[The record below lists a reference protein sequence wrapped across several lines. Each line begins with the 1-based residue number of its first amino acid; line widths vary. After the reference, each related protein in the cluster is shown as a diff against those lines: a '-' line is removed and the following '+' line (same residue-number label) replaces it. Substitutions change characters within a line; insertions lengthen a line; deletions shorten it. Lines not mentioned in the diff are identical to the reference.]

1 MNILMLGPWL
11 PTMRRQLAT
20 ERLHRFARELARE
33 HRLTLACTTDHPNP
47 FGAVSAVREEFED
60 LEFAVVPNRWKRLW
74 SVAHLA
80 TGSSAEVAYF
90 SSAALRTRIRDRAK
104 SAPFHLVYVASTSM
118 IPYALELA
126 PRVPVV
132 LDFGDVDS
140 EWWQDRAQRFSGFK
154 TKIYQAEATRLREVE
169 IMGARRATHCLV
181 ATPQAARTVASFAPW
196 AAVSVIGDGV
206 HADEPAVPTRIG
218 GPHLIAFT
226 PCLEGNAEARAAAEF
241 CDLVLPAV
249 RAQVGQT
256 KLLIGCKSHFRL
268 ARRLADMP
276 GVEVAALAGDLRPLL
291 RRAAVAVA
299 PRRFGAETRR
309 SVLAAMAAG
318 VPVITTLDGLDGL
331 PIKHGRELYLE
342 DNALGFAERLIDLLR
357 KPTLREVMG
366 SRGRA
371 FVRAHCSTV
380 AEGARFSQVI
390 EAAVNGNGTSRNGS
404 APDGKGAGVIA

>member
-1 MNILMLGPWL
+1 
-11 PTMRRQLAT
+11 
-20 ERLHRFARELARE
+20 
-33 HRLTLACTTDHPNP
+33 
-47 FGAVSAVREEFED
+47 
-60 LEFAVVPNRWKRLW
+60 LW

-90 SSAALRTRIRDRAK
+90 SADALRNRIRDRAK

-140 EWWQDRAQRFSGFK
+140 EWWRDRARQFSGFK
-154 TKIYQAEATRLREVE
+154 TKIYRAEAMRLREVE

-206 HADEPAVPTRIG
+206 TADEPAVPTRIG
-218 GPHLIAFT
+218 GPHLIA
-226 PCLEGNAEARAAAEF
+226 
-241 CDLVLPAV
+241 
-249 RAQVGQT
+249 
-256 KLLIGCKSHFRL
+256 
-268 ARRLADMP
+268 
-276 GVEVAALAGDLRPLL
+276 
-291 RRAAVAVA
+291 
-299 PRRFGAETRR
+299 
-309 SVLAAMAAG
+309 
-318 VPVITTLDGLDGL
+318 ITTREGLDGL

-342 DNALGFAERLIDLLR
+342 DNVLGFAERLIDLLR

-371 FVRAHCSTV
+371 FVRAHCSTG

-390 EAAVNGNGTSRNGS
+390 AAAMNGTSRNGS
-404 APDGKGAGVIA
+404 APDGNGAGVIA

>member
-11 PTMRRQLAT
+11 PTMRRPLTT
-20 ERLHRFARELARE
+20 ERLHRFARELARD

-60 LEFAVVPNRWKRLW
+60 LEFAVVPNRWKRLS

-90 SSAALRTRIRDRAK
+90 SSDALRTRIRDRAK
-104 SAPFHLVYVASTSM
+104 TAPFHLVYVASTSM

-126 PRVPVV
+126 PHVPVV

-154 TKIYQAEATRLREVE
+154 AKIYRAEAMRLREVE
-169 IMGARRATHCLV
+169 IVGARRATHCLV

-196 AAVSVIGDGV
+196 AALSVIGDGV
-206 HADEPAVPTRIG
+206 GADEPAVPTRIG
-218 GPHLIAFT
+218 GPHLIAFN
-226 PCLEGNAEARAAAEF
+226 PSLEGNAEAQAAAEF
-241 CDLVLPAV
+241 CDLVLPTV
-249 RAQVGQT
+249 RAQVGRT
-256 KLLIGCKSHFRL
+256 KLLVGSKSLFRL
-268 ARRLADMP
+268 ARRLTQVP
-276 GVEVAALAGDLRPLL
+276 GVEVVAPVGDLRPLL

-309 SVLAAMAAG
+309 SVLAAMAAS

-342 DNALGFAERLIDLLR
+342 ENARGFAERLIDLLR

-371 FVRAHCSTV
+371 FVRTHCSAG
-380 AEGARFSQVI
+380 AEAARFSQVV
-390 EAAVNGNGTSRNGS
+390 EAAANGTSRNGS
-404 APDGKGAGVIA
+404 APDEKGAGVIA

>member
-20 ERLHRFARELARE
+20 ERLHRFARELAKD

-74 SVAHLA
+74 SAAHLA

-126 PRVPVV
+126 PSVPVV

-154 TKIYQAEATRLREVE
+154 TRVYQTEAMRLREVE

-196 AAVSVIGDGV
+196 AAVSVIGDGLG
-206 HADEPAVPTRIG
+206 ADEPAVPTRIG

-226 PCLEGNAEARAAAEF
+226 PCLEGNSEAQAAAEF
-241 CDLVLPAV
+241 CDIVLPAV
-249 RAQVGQT
+249 RTQVART
-256 KLLIGCKSHFRL
+256 KLLVGCKSLFRL
-268 ARRLADMP
+268 ARRLADVP
-276 GVEVAALAGDLRPLL
+276 GVEVAAASDLRPLL

-318 VPVITTLDGLDGL
+318 VPVITTVDGLDGL

-342 DNALGFAERLIDLLR
+342 DNARGFAERLIDLLR

-390 EAAVNGNGTSRNGS
+390 EAAVNGTSRNGS
-404 APDGKGAGVIA
+404 APNEKGAGVIA

>member
-11 PTMRRQLAT
+11 PTVRRPQTT

-47 FGAVSAVREEFED
+47 FGAVSAIRDEFED

-90 SSAALRTRIRDRAK
+90 SSDALRNRIRDRAK

-140 EWWQDRAQRFSGFK
+140 EWWRDRARQFSGFK
-154 TKIYQAEATRLREVE
+154 TKIYRAEAMRLREVE

-206 HADEPAVPTRIG
+206 TADEPAVPTRIG

-226 PCLEGNAEARAAAEF
+226 PCLDGNSEAQAAAEF
-241 CDLVLPAV
+241 CDSVLPAV
-249 RAQVGQT
+249 RNELGRT
-256 KLLIGCKSHFRL
+256 KLLVGCKSHFRV
-268 ARRLADMP
+268 ARRLTNVP
-276 GVEVAALAGDLRPLL
+276 GVEVVALTGDLRPLL

-318 VPVITTLDGLDGL
+318 VPVITTIEGLDGL

-342 DNALGFAERLIDLLR
+342 DNALGFAGRLIDLLR

-390 EAAVNGNGTSRNGS
+390 AAAMNGTSRNGS
-404 APDGKGAGVIA
+404 APDGNGAGVIA

>member
-20 ERLHRFARELARE
+20 ERLHRFARELAKD

-47 FGAVSAVREEFED
+47 FGAVSAIREEFED

-74 SVAHLA
+74 SAAHLA

-126 PRVPVV
+126 PSVPVV

-154 TKIYQAEATRLREVE
+154 TRVYQTEAMRLREVE

-196 AAVSVIGDGV
+196 AAVSVIGDGLG
-206 HADEPAVPTRIG
+206 ADEPAVPTRIG

-226 PCLEGNAEARAAAEF
+226 PCLEGNSEAQAAAEF
-241 CDLVLPAV
+241 CDIVLPAV
-249 RAQVGQT
+249 RTQVART
-256 KLLIGCKSHFRL
+256 KLLVGCKSLFRL
-268 ARRLADMP
+268 ARRLADVP
-276 GVEVAALAGDLRPLL
+276 GVEVAAASDLRPLL

-318 VPVITTLDGLDGL
+318 VPVITTVDGLDGL

-342 DNALGFAERLIDLLR
+342 DNARGFAERLIDLLR

-390 EAAVNGNGTSRNGS
+390 EAAMNGTSRNGS
-404 APDGKGAGVIA
+404 APDEKGAGVIA

>member
-1 MNILMLGPWL
+1 MLGPWL
-11 PTMRRQLAT
+11 PTVRRQLTT
-20 ERLHRFARELARE
+20 ERLHRFARELARK

-47 FGAVSAVREEFED
+47 FGAVSAIRDEFED

-90 SSAALRTRIRDRAK
+90 SADALRNRIRDRAK
-104 SAPFHLVYVASTSM
+104 SAPFHLVYVTSTSM

-140 EWWQDRAQRFSGFK
+140 EWWQDRARQFSGFK
-154 TKIYQAEATRLREVE
+154 TKIYRAEAMRLREVE

-206 HADEPAVPTRIG
+206 TADEPAVPTRIG

-226 PCLEGNAEARAAAEF
+226 PCLEVNSEAQAAAEF
-241 CDLVLPAV
+241 CDSVLPAV
-249 RAQVGQT
+249 SNELGRT
-256 KLLIGCKSHFRL
+256 KLLVGCKSHFRL
-268 ARRLADMP
+268 ARRLANVP
-276 GVEVAALAGDLRPLL
+276 GVEVVAPTGDLRPLL

-342 DNALGFAERLIDLLR
+342 DNALGFAGRLIDLLR

-390 EAAVNGNGTSRNGS
+390 AAAVNGTSRNGG
-404 APDGKGAGVIA
+404 AADGNGAGVIA

>member
-20 ERLHRFARELARE
+20 ERLHRFARELAKD

-74 SVAHLA
+74 SAAHLA

-126 PRVPVV
+126 PSVPVV

-154 TKIYQAEATRLREVE
+154 TRVYQTEAMRLREVE

-196 AAVSVIGDGV
+196 AAVSVIGDGLG
-206 HADEPAVPTRIG
+206 ADEPAVPTRIG

-226 PCLEGNAEARAAAEF
+226 PCLEGNSEAQAAAEF
-241 CDLVLPAV
+241 CDIVLPAV
-249 RAQVGQT
+249 RTQVART
-256 KLLIGCKSHFRL
+256 KLLVGCKSLFRL
-268 ARRLADMP
+268 ARRLADVP
-276 GVEVAALAGDLRPLL
+276 GVEVAAASDLRPLL

-318 VPVITTLDGLDGL
+318 VPVITTVDGLDGL

-342 DNALGFAERLIDLLR
+342 DNARGFAERLIDLLR

-380 AEGARFSQVI
+380 TEGARFSQVI
-390 EAAVNGNGTSRNGS
+390 EAAVNGTSRNGS
-404 APDGKGAGVIA
+404 APNEKGAGVIA

>member
-11 PTMRRQLAT
+11 PTMRRPLTT
-20 ERLHRFARELARE
+20 ERLHRFARELAKD

-60 LEFAVVPNRWKRLW
+60 LEFAVVPNRWKRLL

-154 TKIYQAEATRLREVE
+154 TRVYQTEAMRLREVE

-206 HADEPAVPTRIG
+206 GADEPAVPTRIG

-226 PCLEGNAEARAAAEF
+226 PCLEGNSEAQAAAEF
-241 CDLVLPAV
+241 CDIVLPAV
-249 RAQVGQT
+249 RTQVART
-256 KLLIGCKSHFRL
+256 KLLVGCKSLFRL
-268 ARRLADMP
+268 ARRLADLP
-276 GVEVAALAGDLRPLL
+276 GVEVVAPAGDLRPLL

-299 PRRFGAETRR
+299 PSRFGAETRR
-309 SVLAAMAAG
+309 SVLAAMDPG
-318 VPVITTLDGLDGL
+318 VPVITTINRPERVPYNDE
-331 PIKHGRELYLE
+331 REAYLE
-342 DNALGFAERLIDLLR
+342 DNARGFAERLIDLLR

-390 EAAVNGNGTSRNGS
+390 EAAVNGTSRNGS
-404 APDGKGAGVIA
+404 APDEKGAGVIA